1 MVEKLKNS
9 INHNKISNATKG
21 KCCNQ
26 SEREITKQGENTCN
40 REMITVTYKVLILIN
55 KKKTV

>member
-9 INHNKISNATKG
+9 TNHNKISNSKG

-26 SEREITKQGENTCN
+26 SEIEITKQEENTCN

-55 KKKTV
+55 TKKTI